1 MARVLVGGF
10 LRSGTTLVQNVLCG
24 GAGVHPMVGEV
35 LPLRGHV
42 QGLARTLAFWEEHSR
57 DYFDDKADAVRF
69 FGGQI
74 GAFLDRTQARFGSE
88 HLVLKHPQLTPH
100 FPLLAAAVPE
110 LRFVVVVR
118 DPRDVV
124 ASALEARA
132 RGADEFERMP
142 PREIAALWA
151 DYHQRA
157 LRTEPPEYAERLH
170 VLRYEDLV
178 RSPGPVVQRMA
189 AAVGIDLSGFD
200 PRAAPSPEQQG
211 PDRRRRALHSPL
223 YGQALTP
230 KRVGRWRQ
238 VLGPDQVAEVEAVTG
253 GLRGAFGYS

>member
-1 MARVLVGGF
+1 MSRVFVGGF
-10 LRSGTTLVQNVLCG
+10 LRSGTTLVQTVLCT
-24 GAGVHPMVGEV
+24 APGVHAMVREV
-35 LPLRGHV
+35 VPLRGPV
-42 QGLARTLAFWEEHSR
+42 QGLARTLAVWEEHSR

-74 GAFLDRTQARFGSE
+74 DAFLERTRARWGAT

-100 FPLLAAAVPE
+100 FPLMAAAVPA

-132 RGADEFERMP
+132 RGADEFERMSAGD
-142 PREIAALWA
+142 IARLWC
-151 DYHQRA
+151 DYHHRGLNSA
-157 LRTEPPEYAERLH
+157 LPDYEGRLH

-178 RSPGPVVQRMA
+178 RRPGPVARRMA
-189 AAVGIDLSGFD
+189 EAVGLDLSAFD
-200 PRAAPSPEQQG
+200 PTAALAPDQQS
-211 PDRRRRALHSPL
+211 PDRRGRALHSPL

-230 KRVGRWRQ
+230 RRVGRWRQ
-238 VLGPDQVAEVEAVTG
+238 VLDARQVAAIEAPTAA
-253 GLRGAFGYS
+253 LRRAFGYA